1 MFRPGCRKVGS
12 MTTDLLY
19 IGLKDAL
26 LQNVC
31 PLCWRM
37 KGHTRRTI
45 VHFLREGKSAD
56 QVFLSLVR
64 SFGLC
69 QRHASLLVRV
79 EPEAFGD
86 GMGTATLYD
95 WLMDH
100 LLRTIDWNPSSIIL
114 RGRRWFA
121 TKRQKSV
128 NPRAQALIKQLTQG
142 DSCCL
147 CRQLGDYE
155 RVLVWGLQRF
165 MSHAH
170 GDDVFRDLYRKSW
183 GLCLPHFR
191 MVLFRV
197 EDDSTLDILIDVQ
210 RERME
215 ALSVD
220 LKEYL
225 RKHDYRF
232 VHEPYGSERDSWIR
246 VIALFVGGI
255 PRNIP
260 TRDAESRAGWRAT
273 TNESASLW

>member
-1 MFRPGCRKVGS
+1 

-26 LQNVC
+26 LQNAC

-37 KGHTRRTI
+37 EGHTRRTI

-64 SFGLC
+64 SVGLC
-69 QRHASLLVRV
+69 QRHACLLVEV
-79 EPEAFGD
+79 EPQAFGD
-86 GMGTATLYD
+86 GMGTATVYD
-95 WLMDH
+95 WLTDR
-100 LLRTIDWNPSSIIL
+100 LLRTIEWNPSSNIFRR
-114 RGRRWFA
+114 RGWFV
-121 TKRQKSV
+121 TKRQRPV
-128 NPRAQALIKQLTQG
+128 NPRAQALINQLAQK

-147 CRQLGDYE
+147 CRQLADYE
-155 RVLVWGLQRF
+155 RALTWGLQRF
-165 MSHAH
+165 LSQAH
-170 GDDVFRDLYRKSW
+170 GDDVFRDLYRRSW

-232 VHEPYGSERDSWIR
+232 AHEPYGSEKDSWIR

-255 PRNIP
+255 PRDIP
-260 TRDAESRAGWRAT
+260 TRDAESRAGRSTT